1 MKKIAT
7 VLILGAFFLS
17 SHLPVLASTQN
28 LKESLKSSEQKNI
41 TLNKET
47 EKEKVTS
54 NQKNTHSLWGP
65 SNVYYDAESETATIE
80 AGVLGSVFQRPEI
93 VRQAKKIVFKKGVIA
108 PENCDSLFSNDLK
121 ATTIEGLENF
131 DTSQVFNMRYMFNGA
146 SVTHLDLSNFDT
158 SKDKNI
164 VGEMFFNA
172 DNLVS
177 LKLGRKVRIADTYLR
192 ESYGDYKWEYI
203 AMLDGSQP
211 SNKVVWS
218 SGDFM
223 SGYDGTEPGTYEFK
237 PQEVSG
243 GDIKVRYVNKN
254 GEKISDGHHKA
265 TVAYERQQALECLV
279 IEN

>member
-1 MKKIAT
+1 M
-7 VLILGAFFLS
+7 
-17 SHLPVLASTQN
+17 
-28 LKESLKSSEQKNI
+28 
-41 TLNKET
+41 
-47 EKEKVTS
+47 
-54 NQKNTHSLWGP
+54 GP

-80 AGVLGSVFQRPEI
+80 AGMLGGVFQRPEI

-108 PENCDSLFSNDLK
+108 PENC
-121 ATTIEGLENF
+121 

>member
-1 MKKIAT
+1 M
-7 VLILGAFFLS
+7 LG
-17 SHLPVLASTQN
+17 
-28 LKESLKSSEQKNI
+28 
-41 TLNKET
+41 
-47 EKEKVTS
+47 
-54 NQKNTHSLWGP
+54 G
-65 SNVYYDAESETATIE
+65 
-80 AGVLGSVFQRPEI
+80 VFQRPEI
-93 VRQAKKIVFKKGVIA
+93 VRQAKKTVFKKGVIA
-108 PENCDSLFSNDLK
+108 PENC
-121 ATTIEGLENF
+121 

-243 GDIKVRYVNKN
+243 GDIKVRYVNEN